1 MTRKLSTKIVAACMT
16 AAALFLG
23 FGVGY
28 TTQAQEHRG
37 NTDRPIQTRNDE
49 IGDLYLRE
57 LIAYQ
62 DAGCPTPGQYERGL
76 YAAFAAKAREH
87 GFDQPYF
94 HPMTPDLCAL
104 TESPV
109 IPAVPPSPATVPP
122 TTSA

>member
-1 MTRKLSTKIVAACMT
+1 MKIPTRKLSTKIVAAL
-16 AAALFLG
+16 AAAWFAGAAL
-23 FGVGY
+23 
-28 TTQAQEHRG
+28 TACSAD
-37 NTDRPIQTRNDE
+37 TDAETRNETRNDE

-76 YAAFAAKAREH
+76 YAAFAAKARERGH
-87 GFDQPYF
+87 DQPYF

-109 IPAVPPSPATVPP
+109 IPAAPPSPATVPP